1 MMMVGMLVLTRF
13 QDNKIQKGKV
23 MKIKI
28 ETYNWYKYDDIH
40 KEYGDVLNKFGLT
53 KTDDEVAYI
62 DVNSLE
68 DLFEID
74 KDISSLLDERDD
86 WYVYFGIVIKH
97 DGKEPFLEIK
107 DNYD

>member
-1 MMMVGMLVLTRF
+1 M
-13 QDNKIQKGKV
+13 N
-23 MKIKI
+23 IKI
-28 ETYNWYKYDDIH
+28 ETYNFYKYDDIH

-53 KTDDEVAYI
+53 KSDNETAYI
-62 DVNSLE
+62 NIDCLE

-74 KDISSLLDERDD
+74 KDICNLLDERDD
-86 WYVYFGIVIKH
+86 WYVYFGIMIKH